1 LKLTAAQLP
10 QIQRAAPQ
18 GCRICR
24 GTGYLGRTAIFEL
37 ASGTQFRRAVAA
49 NAQPQALREAAV
61 KDGMRPLAAAG
72 LALVAEGVTSVEE
85 VQRALAPP
93 AATAEKGT
101 V

>member
-1 LKLTAAQLP
+1 
-10 QIQRAAPQ
+10 
-18 GCRICR
+18 
-24 GTGYLGRTAIFEL
+24 
-37 ASGTQFRRAVAA
+37 VAA